1 MVFSERFPFLK
12 CSSNVCCVF
21 IKRHLRIINFTV
33 FTAKILY
40 RRCVDSSYYENL
52 PTNWSLISLGTIS
65 SLITKGTTPRGGNVA
80 YLDSGIGFLRAENI
94 SGYDKINLQNLK
106 YIDEDTHNNF
116 LKRSILQNNDILITI
131 AGTLGRTAVVTESDL
146 SLNTNQAVAIVR
158 LVNSELIY
166 NRYIAYA
173 INSNK
178 IQKALL
184 KQEVAMAIP
193 NLSLEN
199 ISDCSI
205 PIPPLNEQFTI
216 VKVIDDLFTT
226 LNRIEQS
233 LN

>member
-1 MVFSERFPFLK
+1 MVFSERLPFLK

-33 FTAKILY
+33 FTAKTLY

-52 PTNWSLISLGTIS
+52 PINWITTTLGAIS
-65 SLITKGTTPRGGNVA
+65 SLVTKGTTPRGGNVA
-80 YLDSGIGFLRAENI
+80 YSDSGIGFLRAENI
-94 SGYDKINLQNLK
+94 SGYDKLSLQNLK
-106 YIDEDTHNNF
+106 YVDEEIHNNF

-131 AGTLGRTAVVTESDL
+131 AGSLGRTAVVTDADL
-146 SLNTNQAVAIVR
+146 PLNTNQAVAIVR

-166 NRYIAYA
+166 NRYITYA
-173 INSNK
+173 LNANK

-199 ISDCSI
+199 ISDCSV
-205 PIPPLNEQFTI
+205 PIPPLNEQYVI
-216 VKVIDDLFTT
+216 VRVIDDIFET
-226 LNRIEQS
+226 LDKIEQS